1 MKLEDIG
8 FYTLSDARAKSSG
21 SYSPMYRAEL
31 LLTNACNF
39 RCPYC
44 QGVQENLRGTIP
56 LKSAQQMLSYLV
68 DEGLKNVRFSGDEP
82 LLYPNLGELVTY
94 CKSHSVERI
103 AISTNGSALLEKYL
117 ELIEFGV
124 NDFSI
129 SLDSSCCSV
138 GTKLCGAVPGAW
150 DRVVD
155 NIREISKLAYVT
167 VGMVFTEE
175 NVNTAT
181 KDITFADSLGVADIR
196 IISSAQYNQA
206 IQNLQLLPNNYLL
219 VTRFFGIE

>member
-1 MKLEDIG
+1 MLFCWNE
-8 FYTLSDARAKSSG
+8 TLW
-21 SYSPMYRAEL
+21 
-31 LLTNACNF
+31 C
-39 RCPYC
+39 
-44 QGVQENLRGTIP
+44 
-56 LKSAQQMLSYLV
+56 
-68 DEGLKNVRFSGDEP
+68 
-82 LLYPNLGELVTY
+82 
-94 CKSHSVERI
+94 
-103 AISTNGSALLEKYL
+103 ST
-117 ELIEFGV
+117 
-124 NDFSI
+124 
-129 SLDSSCCSV
+129 C
-138 GTKLCGAVPGAW
+138 AW